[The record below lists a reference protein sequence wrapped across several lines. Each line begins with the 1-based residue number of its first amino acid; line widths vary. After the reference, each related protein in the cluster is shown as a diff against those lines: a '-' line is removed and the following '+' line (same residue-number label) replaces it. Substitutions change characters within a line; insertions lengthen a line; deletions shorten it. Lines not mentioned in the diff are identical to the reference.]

1 MTRSLELR
9 VCIAHKSIP
18 ALIGQGMK
26 YCCRMALH
34 AEAQRHRVY
43 RLLTKCALFM
53 PDAALTPYPAYKIVQ
68 IQYIAEFRRPDKRSA
83 SGIFAFAISLVWLL
97 IIR

>member
-18 ALIGQGMK
+18 ALVEQGMK

-34 AEAQRHRVY
+34 AEAQRHRVC

-68 IQYIAEFRRPDKRSA
+68 IQYIAGVE
-83 SGIFAFAISLVWLL
+83 
-97 IIR
+97 

>member
-18 ALIGQGMK
+18 ALVEQGMK

-34 AEAQRHRVY
+34 AEAQSHRVC
-43 RLLTKCALFM
+43 RLLTKSALFM
-53 PDAALTPYPAYKIVQ
+53 PDAAQTPYPTYKIVQ
-68 IQYIAEFRRPDKRSA
+68 TQYIAEFS
-83 SGIFAFAISLVWLL
+83 
-97 IIR
+97 

>member
-18 ALIGQGMK
+18 ARAGQGMK
-26 YCCRMALH
+26 YCCRMARH
-34 AEAQRHRVY
+34 AEMQRHR
-43 RLLTKCALFM
+43 
-53 PDAALTPYPAYKIVQ
+53 
-68 IQYIAEFRRPDKRSA
+68 
-83 SGIFAFAISLVWLL
+83 VWLL

>member
-1 MTRSLELR
+1 MTRSQELR

-18 ALIGQGMK
+18 ALVEQGMK

-34 AEAQRHRVY
+34 AEEQRHR
-43 RLLTKCALFM
+43 
-53 PDAALTPYPAYKIVQ
+53 
-68 IQYIAEFRRPDKRSA
+68 
-83 SGIFAFAISLVWLL
+83 VWLL

>member
-18 ALIGQGMK
+18 AFVGMK

-34 AEAQRHRVY
+34 AEAQRHRV
-43 RLLTKCALFM
+43 
-53 PDAALTPYPAYKIVQ
+53 
-68 IQYIAEFRRPDKRSA
+68 
-83 SGIFAFAISLVWLL
+83 WLL

>member
-1 MTRSLELR
+1 
-9 VCIAHKSIP
+9 
-18 ALIGQGMK
+18 
-26 YCCRMALH
+26 MALH

-68 IQYIAEFRRPDKRSA
+68 IQYIAEFFVGLI
-83 SGIFAFAISLVWLL
+83 SGAHQAFLPLPSVLYGFLIYSIETFFEVMFA
-97 IIR
+97 

>member
-18 ALIGQGMK
+18 ALVGQ
-26 YCCRMALH
+26 RM
-34 AEAQRHRVY
+34 
-43 RLLTKCALFM
+43 KCALFM

-68 IQYIAEFRRPDKRSA
+68 IQYIAEFS
-83 SGIFAFAISLVWLL
+83 
-97 IIR
+97 

>member
-18 ALIGQGMK
+18 ARAGQGMK

-34 AEAQRHRVY
+34 AEAQRYRVC
-43 RLLTKCALFM
+43 RLLAKCASFM
-53 PDAALTPYPAYKIVQ
+53 PDTTLTPYQAYKIVK
-68 IQYIAEFRRPDKRSA
+68 IQYIAEFS
-83 SGIFAFAISLVWLL
+83 
-97 IIR
+97 

>member
-18 ALIGQGMK
+18 AFVGQGMK

-34 AEAQRHRVY
+34 AEAQRHRVC
-43 RLLTKCALFM
+43 RLLTKSALFM
-53 PDAALTPYPAYKIVQ
+53 PDAAQTPYPTYKIVQ
-68 IQYIAEFRRPDKRSA
+68 TQYIAEFS
-83 SGIFAFAISLVWLL
+83 
-97 IIR
+97 

>member
-18 ALIGQGMK
+18 ALVEQGMK

-34 AEAQRHRVY
+34 AEAQRHRV
-43 RLLTKCALFM
+43 
-53 PDAALTPYPAYKIVQ
+53 
-68 IQYIAEFRRPDKRSA
+68 
-83 SGIFAFAISLVWLL
+83 WLL
-97 IIR
+97 IIL

>member
-18 ALIGQGMK
+18 ALVEQGMK

-34 AEAQRHRVY
+34 AEAQRHRVC
-43 RLLTKCALFM
+43 RLLTKSALFM
-53 PDAALTPYPAYKIVQ
+53 PDAAQTPYPTYKNRANSIHCRVFVGL
-68 IQYIAEFRRPDKRSA
+68 I
-83 SGIFAFAISLVWLL
+83 SGAH
-97 IIR
+97 